1 MLLNLQSLPYE
12 LNTEI
17 RSRAAIGLLTLATD
31 QVIEHEFRL
40 LLNLPGVATYGARLA
55 NEATITPETL
65 RAMRDKLADCANVI
79 LLGMSLDVI
88 GYGCTSGSLYIG
100 EDEVKRCI
108 RSVRPE
114 AKTTNPVTAALA
126 AFAAL
131 NTRSF
136 ALLTPYRDEINQE
149 LRNFFE
155 SKGFAVPVMGSFNE
169 EDDNKVGQM
178 TPECIG
184 QAVLKLG
191 KHEAVDAVFVS
202 CTNLRIAA
210 EVQRLE
216 VALGKPIT
224 SSNHALAWHCLRLAG
239 VNDALPQFGQLY
251 TV

>member
-1 MLLNLQSLPYE
+1 
-12 LNTEI
+12 
-17 RSRAAIGLLTLATD
+17 
-31 QVIEHEFRL
+31 
-40 LLNLPGVATYGARLA
+40 
-55 NEATITPETL
+55 
-65 RAMRDKLADCANVI
+65 
-79 LLGMSLDVI
+79 
-88 GYGCTSGSLYIG
+88 
-100 EDEVKRCI
+100 
-108 RSVRPE
+108 
-114 AKTTNPVTAALA
+114 
-126 AFAAL
+126 
-131 NTRSF
+131 
-136 ALLTPYRDEINQE
+136 
-149 LRNFFE
+149 
-155 SKGFAVPVMGSFNE
+155 VPVMGSFNE